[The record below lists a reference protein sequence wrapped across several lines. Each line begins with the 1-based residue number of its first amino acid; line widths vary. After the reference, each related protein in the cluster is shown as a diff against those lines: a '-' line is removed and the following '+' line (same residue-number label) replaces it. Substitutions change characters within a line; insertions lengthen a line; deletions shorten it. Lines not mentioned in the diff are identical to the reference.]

1 MWRHTLISEF
11 ETHLKKR
18 NRQRLLVNMLRFP
31 DSFGR
36 FLLFL
41 IMQCWMSVPCLFLS
55 LDDVLINIKKK
66 FGLHKLFQHES
77 ILHLTHAF
85 SHFSRTRCRA

>member
-41 IMQCWMSVPCLFLS
+41 ITMSV
-55 LDDVLINIKKK
+55 LDVCAMLVFKP
-66 FGLHKLFQHES
+66 
-77 ILHLTHAF
+77 
-85 SHFSRTRCRA
+85 R